1 MNPLNEFYFTECP
14 DVHRQSRI
22 SFYYNVYQLQK
33 ILRTIANEKEVMPT
47 YDMTSD
53 NISCR
58 VQSQTRTFAEIR
70 TPERYLYS
78 GLTIRNLITDSN
90 PV

>member
-22 SFYYNVYQLQK
+22 SFSYQLQK
-33 ILRTIANEKEVMPT
+33 ILKTIANKKEVMPT